1 MGTDPNWTDD
11 NDFGKDL
18 DPISREAVTWF
29 ATLHA
34 DDVTKADR
42 SAFRA
47 WLRQDERHRAAF
59 EEVQR
64 LWSGASELPIVKA
77 RRRERRIAITRRTL
91 GKGALAAMIGG
102 GAWLAYQQHPFAD
115 YSTGTG
121 ERRTVKLAD
130 NSTIDMA
137 GATALSIDFN
147 SRLRLVT
154 LHRGEA
160 YFSVQSETSRPFVV
174 EAAAGRTMAIG
185 TSFNVDYI
193 SDDDVRVTVAR
204 HAVNIRVGAAD
215 ARLDAGSQLT
225 YNHASIGAPQ
235 AIDPASELGWRD
247 GRLVFL
253 SQPFGRVIASLNR
266 WRQGRL
272 MVMGSALAARPVTL
286 IIDLQKSEN
295 ILATLEDTLPIRV
308 VNVTPYLTLLFEA

>member
-18 DPISREAVTWF
+18 DPISQEAVTWF
-29 ATLHA
+29 AILHA

-47 WLRQDERHRAAF
+47 WLRQDERHRAAYA
-59 EEVQR
+59 EVEG

-77 RRRERRIAITRRTL
+77 RRRAKRMAVTRRTF
-91 GKGALAAMIGG
+91 GKGMLAAMIGG
-102 GAWLAYQQHPFAD
+102 GAWVAYQQHPFAD
-115 YSTGTG
+115 YRTGTG

-130 NSTIDMA
+130 NSTVDMA
-137 GATALSIDFN
+137 GATALSVDF
-147 SRLRLVT
+147 SSQLRLVT
-154 LHRGEA
+154 LLRGEA
-160 YFSVQSETSRPFVV
+160 YFSVASEASRPFVV
-174 EAAAGRTMAIG
+174 EAAAGRTMAAG
-185 TSFNVDYI
+185 TAFNVDYV
-193 SDDDVRVTVAR
+193 SDDDVRVTVAQN
-204 HAVNIRVGAAD
+204 AVNIRVGTAD
-215 ARLDAGSQLT
+215 AKLDAGSQLT
-225 YNHASIGAPQ
+225 YSRERIGVPQ
-235 AIDPASELGWRD
+235 TIDPASELGWRD

-295 ILATLEDTLPIRV
+295 ILATLEDALPIRV
-308 VNVTPYLTLLFEA
+308 VDVTPYLTLLFEA